1 MRLKIEKTETER
13 RYQMPN
19 ALKREDALF
28 QNLHFLPIL
37 RRGGQW
43 PDWNGPFGQM
53 TLRLAIS
60 ELASSIADEKLRVHI
75 KKLAN
80 QNISQLA
87 VAAHM

>member
-1 MRLKIEKTETER
+1 
-13 RYQMPN
+13 MPN

-28 QNLHFLPIL
+28 QNLNLRAIL
-37 RRGGQW
+37 RRGGEW

-60 ELASSIADEKLRVHI
+60 ELASSIAHEKLQVQI
-75 KKLAN
+75 KRLAN

-87 VAAHM
+87 AAANL

>member
-1 MRLKIEKTETER
+1 
-13 RYQMPN
+13 MPN
-19 ALKREDALF
+19 ALKTEDALF
-28 QNLHFLPIL
+28 QNHNLRAIL
-37 RRGGQW
+37 RRGEEW

-75 KKLAN
+75 KRLAN

>member
-1 MRLKIEKTETER
+1 
-13 RYQMPN
+13 MPN

-28 QNLHFLPIL
+28 KNLNLRAILP
-37 RRGGQW
+37 RGGEW

-60 ELASSIADEKLRVHI
+60 ELASSIADEKLRGHI
-75 KKLAN
+75 KRLAN